1 MTTRKQ
7 VSFRLRE
14 DLLEKLKVL
23 AKTENRALNNYV
35 ESVLL
40 KACSSEEPNEVTAAA
55 LKAAEE
61 RTEYKPNELYDTAE
75 EMLNKLGVK

>member
-7 VSFRLRE
+7 TSFRLRE
-14 DLLEKLKVL
+14 DLLEMLKVL
-23 AKTENRALNNYV
+23 AQKENRTLNNYV

-40 KACSSEEPNEVTAAA
+40 KACSNHEPNEVTAAA

-61 RTEYKPNELYDTAE
+61 RTEYKSTELYNSAD
-75 EMLNKLGVK
+75 EMFKDSGNV

>member
-40 KACSSEEPNEVTAAA
+40 KACSSE
-55 LKAAEE
+55 
-61 RTEYKPNELYDTAE
+61 
-75 EMLNKLGVK
+75 